1 MLMRKLLF
9 GAGVLVLTLTGCANQ
24 QLCDSSKADPSMLEK
39 LNCDLGGG
47 YRSQIQSNEQRL
59 LDARAENKMFREVYE
74 NLEAQRQAVSQDLK
88 AQQQQQKKLQGSL
101 NQLLSQLKTRHASKA
116 DTQTQIQALDAQAK
130 KLQSVNSD
138 DPAVIAVRQ
147 QEIDELK
154 RTISRLE
161 LSLGF

>member
-1 MLMRKLLF
+1 MNKRLI
-9 GAGVLVLTLTGCANQ
+9 GAGVLILTLTGCVSQ
-24 QLCDSSKADPSMLEK
+24 QLCDSTKTDPNMLEK

-47 YRSQIQSNEQRL
+47 YRSQVQSNEQRL

-74 NLEAQRQAVSQDLK
+74 NLEMQRQTVGQDLK

-101 NQLLSQLKTRHASKA
+101 NQLLSQLKTRHAGKA
-116 DTQTQIQALDAQAK
+116 DTQKQIQTLEAQAK
-130 KLQSVNSD
+130 ELQSVNSD
-138 DPAVIAVRQ
+138 DPAVIATKQ

>member
-1 MLMRKLLF
+1 M
-9 GAGVLVLTLTGCANQ
+9 
-24 QLCDSSKADPSMLEK
+24 
-39 LNCDLGGG
+39 
-47 YRSQIQSNEQRL
+47 
-59 LDARAENKMFREVYE
+59 
-74 NLEAQRQAVSQDLK
+74 K